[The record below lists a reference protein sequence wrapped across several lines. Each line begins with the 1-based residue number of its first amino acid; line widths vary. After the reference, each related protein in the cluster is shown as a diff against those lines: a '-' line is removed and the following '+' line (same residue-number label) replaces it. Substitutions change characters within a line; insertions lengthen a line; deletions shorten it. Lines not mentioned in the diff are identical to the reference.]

1 MGSPKNEKNTIS
13 SLAKKW
19 PSYPAYWGF
28 HVSLKKSA
36 PSHPTIFVQSH
47 EVIAAMPTH
56 AQLAGGGFRGDCPA
70 LEMFQM
76 SLRLEMLNSKEST
89 KMGKWW
95 FNGDLMVILSG
106 W

>member
-1 MGSPKNEKNTIS
+1 MSK
-13 SLAKKW
+13 
-19 PSYPAYWGF
+19 
-28 HVSLKKSA
+28 
-36 PSHPTIFVQSH
+36 
-47 EVIAAMPTH
+47 
-56 AQLAGGGFRGDCPA
+56 
-70 LEMFQM
+70 M